1 MIKVCQR
8 ATRRLATTMAIAS
21 KVLSIRRSFALNCL
35 HFIDKHEVKGA
46 RASYALYTL
55 HYLVVVRL
63 LIILAI
69 A

>member
-35 HFIDKHEVKGA
+35 HFIDKHEGGDG
-46 RASYALYTL
+46 ASYALYTL
-55 HYLVVVRL
+55 HYLDVVRL